1 MNYRMIGFVLGR
13 ILLVESGL
21 MAAPL
26 IVTLLYGE
34 SAVAAFLIPIG
45 LLLVLGLALGLRVP
59 KDTTIYAR
67 EGLAV
72 VALSWVTMSLFGA
85 LPFCLSQA
93 IPSYIDSFFE
103 TVSGFTTTG
112 ASILSEVE
120 SMEQGLLFWRSFTHW
135 VGGMGVLVFVMAVLP
150 MADGRGMHLMRAE
163 VPGPSVGKLS
173 SKLSDT
179 AKTLYAMYLVLTALE
194 VVFLIA
200 GGMPLFDALV
210 NAFGT
215 AGTGGFSHLNRS
227 IGQYGNPYYEIVIGI
242 FLLLFG
248 INFNLYYFLLMRR
261 FREVFRSE
269 ELLTYLSIVALATV
283 GIAFNIRSICAS
295 LPEAFRQSFFQVAT
309 IITTAGFTSADF
321 DLWPSF
327 SKTVLVM
334 LMFFGACA
342 GSTAGGIKIAR
353 IVILFKSAARDVQ
366 RMIHPH
372 AVATVRFEG
381 KTLDDKTIRGTHLYL
396 SAYLMLFVLSVLLI
410 SLEGN
415 DLVTSFTSVAACLN
429 NIGPGLGKVGPT
441 GNFGFYSVPAK
452 LLLSFDMLAGRLD
465 IFPMLV
471 LCAPAVWLKKLR
483 REAR

>member
-120 SMEQGLLFWRSFTHW
+120 SMEHGLLFWRSFTHW

-200 GGMPLFDALV
+200 GGMPLFESVV

>member
-120 SMEQGLLFWRSFTHW
+120 SMEHGLLFWRSFTHW

-429 NIGPGLGKVGPT
+429 NLGPGLGKVGPT

>member
-13 ILLVESGL
+13 ILLVEAGL

-120 SMEQGLLFWRSFTHW
+120 SMEHGLLFWRSFTHW

-309 IITTAGFTSADF
+309 IITTAGFSSADF

-334 LMFFGACA
+334 LMFLGACA

-429 NIGPGLGKVGPT
+429 NIGPGLGKVGPM

>member
-13 ILLVESGL
+13 ILLVEAGL

-120 SMEQGLLFWRSFTHW
+120 SMEHGLLFWRSFTHW

-309 IITTAGFTSADF
+309 IITTAGFSSADF

-429 NIGPGLGKVGPT
+429 NIGPGLGTVGPM

>member
-13 ILLVESGL
+13 ILLVEAGL

-120 SMEQGLLFWRSFTHW
+120 SMEHGLLFWRSFTHW

-309 IITTAGFTSADF
+309 IITTAGFSSADF

-396 SAYLMLFVLSVLLI
+396 SVYLMLFVLSVLLI

-429 NIGPGLGKVGPT
+429 NIGPGLGKVGPM

>member
-13 ILLVESGL
+13 ILLVEAGL

-120 SMEQGLLFWRSFTHW
+120 SMEHGLLFWRSFTHW

-227 IGQYGNPYYEIVIGI
+227 IGQYGNPYYEIVVGI

-295 LPEAFRQSFFQVAT
+295 LPEAFRQSFFQVAS
-309 IITTAGFTSADF
+309 IITTAGFSSADF

-429 NIGPGLGKVGPT
+429 NIGPGLGKVGPM

>member
-13 ILLVESGL
+13 ILLVEAGL

-120 SMEQGLLFWRSFTHW
+120 SMEHGLLFWRSFTHW

-309 IITTAGFTSADF
+309 IITTAGFSSADF

-429 NIGPGLGKVGPT
+429 NIGPGLGKVGPM

-483 REAR
+483 RGAR

>member
-13 ILLVESGL
+13 ILLVEAGL

-120 SMEQGLLFWRSFTHW
+120 SMEHGLLFWRSFTHW

-295 LPEAFRQSFFQVAT
+295 LPEAFRQSFFQVAS
-309 IITTAGFTSADF
+309 IITTAGFSSADF

-334 LMFFGACA
+334 LMFLGACA

-429 NIGPGLGKVGPT
+429 NIGPGLGKVGPM

>member
-120 SMEQGLLFWRSFTHW
+120 SMEHGLLFWRSFTHW

-179 AKTLYAMYLVLTALE
+179 AKTLYVMYLVLTALE

>member
-13 ILLVESGL
+13 ILLVEAGL

-120 SMEQGLLFWRSFTHW
+120 SMEHGLLFWRSFTHW

-309 IITTAGFTSADF
+309 IITTAGFSSADF

-381 KTLDDKTIRGTHLYL
+381 KTLDDKTIRSTHLYL

-429 NIGPGLGKVGPT
+429 NIGPGLGKVGPM

>member
-1 MNYRMIGFVLGR
+1 MLGR
-13 ILLVESGL
+13 ILLVEAGL

-112 ASILSEVE
+112 ASILS
-120 SMEQGLLFWRSFTHW
+120 
-135 VGGMGVLVFVMAVLP
+135 
-150 MADGRGMHLMRAE
+150 GMHLMRAE

-309 IITTAGFTSADF
+309 IITTAGFSSADF

-381 KTLDDKTIRGTHLYL
+381 KTLDDKTIRDTHLYL

-429 NIGPGLGKVGPT
+429 NIGPGLGKVGPM

>member
-13 ILLVESGL
+13 ILLVEAGL

-120 SMEQGLLFWRSFTHW
+120 SMEHGLLFWRSFTHW

>member
-120 SMEQGLLFWRSFTHW
+120 SMEHGLLFWRSFTHW

-309 IITTAGFTSADF
+309 IITTAGFSSADF

>member
-120 SMEQGLLFWRSFTHW
+120 SMEHGLLFWRSFTHW

>member
-13 ILLVESGL
+13 ILLVEAGL

-120 SMEQGLLFWRSFTHW
+120 SMEHGLLFWRSFTHW

-309 IITTAGFTSADF
+309 IITTAGFSSADF

-429 NIGPGLGKVGPT
+429 NIGPGLGKVGPM

-483 REAR
+483 RETR

>member
-59 KDTTIYAR
+59 KDTAIYAR

-120 SMEQGLLFWRSFTHW
+120 SMEHGLLFWRSFTHW

-295 LPEAFRQSFFQVAT
+295 LPEAFRKSFFQVAT

>member
-21 MAAPL
+21 MAAPI

-59 KDTTIYAR
+59 KDTAIYAR

-120 SMEQGLLFWRSFTHW
+120 SMEHGLLFWRSFTHW

>member
-13 ILLVESGL
+13 ILLVEAGL

-120 SMEQGLLFWRSFTHW
+120 SMEHGLLFWRSFTHW

-215 AGTGGFSHLNRS
+215 AGTGGFSHLNRI

-309 IITTAGFTSADF
+309 IITTAGFSSADF

-429 NIGPGLGKVGPT
+429 NIGPGLGKVGPM

>member
-120 SMEQGLLFWRSFTHW
+120 SMEHGLLFWRSFTHW

-410 SLEGN
+410 SLEGH

>member
-13 ILLVESGL
+13 ILLVEAGL

-120 SMEQGLLFWRSFTHW
+120 SMEHGLLYWRSFTHW

-309 IITTAGFTSADF
+309 IITTAGFSSADF

-429 NIGPGLGKVGPT
+429 NIGPGLGKVGPM

>member
-13 ILLVESGL
+13 ILLVEAGL

-120 SMEQGLLFWRSFTHW
+120 SMEHGLLFWRSFTHW

-309 IITTAGFTSADF
+309 IITTAGFSSADF

-429 NIGPGLGKVGPT
+429 NIGPGLGKVGPM

-452 LLLSFDMLAGRLD
+452 LLLCFDMLAGRLD

>member
-13 ILLVESGL
+13 ILLVEAGL

-120 SMEQGLLFWRSFTHW
+120 SMEHGLLFWRSFTHW
-135 VGGMGVLVFVMAVLP
+135 AGGMGVLVFVMAVLP

-269 ELLTYLSIVALATV
+269 ELLTYLSIIALATV

-295 LPEAFRQSFFQVAT
+295 LPEAFRQSFFQVAS
-309 IITTAGFTSADF
+309 IITTAGFSSADF
-321 DLWPSF
+321 ELWPAF

-353 IVILFKSAARDVQ
+353 VVILFKSAARDIQ

-396 SAYLMLFVLSVLLI
+396 SVYLMLFVLSVLLI

-429 NIGPGLGKVGPT
+429 NIGPGLGKVGPM

-483 REAR
+483 RETR

>member
-120 SMEQGLLFWRSFTHW
+120 SMEHGLLFWRSFTHW

-429 NIGPGLGKVGPT
+429 NIGPGLGKVGPM

>member
-120 SMEQGLLFWRSFTHW
+120 SMEHGLLFWRSFTHW

-150 MADGRGMHLMRAE
+150 MADGRGIHLMRAE

>member
-13 ILLVESGL
+13 ILLVEAGL

-120 SMEQGLLFWRSFTHW
+120 SMEHGLLFWRSFTHW

-295 LPEAFRQSFFQVAT
+295 LPEAFRQSFFQVAS
-309 IITTAGFTSADF
+309 IITTAGFSSADF

-396 SAYLMLFVLSVLLI
+396 SVYLMLFVLSVLLI

-429 NIGPGLGKVGPT
+429 NIGPGLGKVGPM

>member
-26 IVTLLYGE
+26 IVTMLYGE

-120 SMEQGLLFWRSFTHW
+120 SMEHGLLFWRSFTHW

-396 SAYLMLFVLSVLLI
+396 SAYLMLFVLSVILI

>member
-112 ASILSEVE
+112 ASIISEVE
-120 SMEQGLLFWRSFTHW
+120 SMEHGLLFWRSFTHW

>member
-13 ILLVESGL
+13 ILLVEAGL

-120 SMEQGLLFWRSFTHW
+120 SMEHGLLFWRSFTHW

-309 IITTAGFTSADF
+309 IITTAGFSSADF

-429 NIGPGLGKVGPT
+429 NIGPGLGKVGPM

>member
-13 ILLVESGL
+13 ILLVEAGL

-120 SMEQGLLFWRSFTHW
+120 SMEHGLLFWRSFTHW

-295 LPEAFRQSFFQVAT
+295 LPEAFRQSFFQVAS
-309 IITTAGFTSADF
+309 IITTAGFSSADF

-429 NIGPGLGKVGPT
+429 NIGPGLGKVGPM

>member
-13 ILLVESGL
+13 ILLVEAGL

-120 SMEQGLLFWRSFTHW
+120 SMEHGLLFWRSFTHW

-309 IITTAGFTSADF
+309 IITTAGFSSADF

-415 DLVTSFTSVAACLN
+415 DLVTSFNSVAACLN
-429 NIGPGLGKVGPT
+429 NIGPGLGKVGPM

>member
-13 ILLVESGL
+13 ILLVEAGL

-120 SMEQGLLFWRSFTHW
+120 SMEHGLLFWRSFTHW

-309 IITTAGFTSADF
+309 IITTAGFSSADF

-372 AVATVRFEG
+372 AVASVRFEG

-429 NIGPGLGKVGPT
+429 NIGPGLGKVGPM

>member
-59 KDTTIYAR
+59 KDTTIYSR

-120 SMEQGLLFWRSFTHW
+120 SMEHGLLFWRSFTHW

>member
-13 ILLVESGL
+13 ILLVEAGL

-34 SAVAAFLIPIG
+34 RAVAAFLIPIG

-120 SMEQGLLFWRSFTHW
+120 SMEHGLLFWRSFTHW

-309 IITTAGFTSADF
+309 IITTAGFSSADF

-381 KTLDDKTIRGTHLYL
+381 KTLDDKTIRDTHLYL

-429 NIGPGLGKVGPT
+429 NIGPGLGKVGPM

>member
-1 MNYRMIGFVLGR
+1 
-13 ILLVESGL
+13 

-120 SMEQGLLFWRSFTHW
+120 SMEHGLLFWRSFTHW

-309 IITTAGFTSADF
+309 IITTAGFSSADF

-381 KTLDDKTIRGTHLYL
+381 KTLDDKTIRDTHLYL

-429 NIGPGLGKVGPT
+429 NIGPGLGKVGPM

>member
-13 ILLVESGL
+13 ILLVEAGL

-120 SMEQGLLFWRSFTHW
+120 SMEHGLLFWRSFTHW

-309 IITTAGFTSADF
+309 IITTAGFSSADF

-372 AVATVRFEG
+372 AVATDRFEG
-381 KTLDDKTIRGTHLYL
+381 KTLDDKTIRDTHLYL

-429 NIGPGLGKVGPT
+429 NIGPGLGKVGPM

>member
-13 ILLVESGL
+13 ILLVEAGL

-26 IVTLLYGE
+26 LVTLLYGE

-120 SMEQGLLFWRSFTHW
+120 SMEHGLLFWRSFTHW

-309 IITTAGFTSADF
+309 IITTAGFSSADF

-429 NIGPGLGKVGPT
+429 NIGPGLGKVGPM

>member
-13 ILLVESGL
+13 ILLVEAGL

-85 LPFCLSQA
+85 LPFCLSRA

-120 SMEQGLLFWRSFTHW
+120 SMEHGLLFWRSFTHW

-309 IITTAGFTSADF
+309 IITTAGFSSADF

-429 NIGPGLGKVGPT
+429 NIGPGLGKVGPM

>member
-120 SMEQGLLFWRSFTHW
+120 FMEHGLLFWRSFTHW